1 MNMHN
6 VNIVARYEAKLLR
19 RDIVFLGF
27 VVLAMVGIS
36 LWQMIIQ
43 GGNNVFWY
51 KVALSSSFPF
61 FSTYYY
67 NLVQVL
73 IALFVCMEV
82 VYRERKKD
90 AMEVFLCRPLRNS
103 EYCIGRFWGIF
114 RMFLFVNICVL
125 LVCMYLNIWVVG
137 SPFEVWVY
145 VFYLLTLSIP
155 TLIFALGCS
164 LGISEIVRNR
174 PVSVLVLG
182 MLGLGVYFY
191 LGEWQFGV
199 FDFWG
204 RNLPNM
210 FSDVTGHPD
219 LYGYL
224 LQRLAY
230 VGLGIAGILFWIAN
244 MKRLRDGKEYRGLQ
258 WGTGGAITL
267 CSMVCLFLYW
277 DAIRQREIR
286 SEEYRQVYVEYQ
298 LRPRARVVNHEITY
312 EWKDGEMW
320 LDSRMTLQNR
330 NQEALSSIVLYL
342 NPLLE
347 IYSMK
352 EVGNEI
358 GYHRKQQVV
367 VLERSL
373 LPGDSISLQLSYKG
387 KIDETICYL
396 DVSRENQQNAGRYD
410 PRLNYGMFNF
420 GAHYAFAR
428 EDYTLLHPECLW
440 YPVAVPP
447 INMVSPYAREVN
459 FTDYSLRVKVQEGQ
473 QAISQGVPE
482 YSTREVFFR
491 NEQKL
496 SGITLCIGD
505 YHKKEVDVGG
515 VRLEFYYFPG
525 HEFFFDQY
533 TQITGENISKEL
545 EAIKGRLEARMGRN
559 YPFRKLMFVE
569 SPLSF
574 VSFLRKWKAGSDFV
588 QPEIVFFNERAVT
601 VSSYTP
607 MSRRKNLAI
616 EREKDILN
624 DPEGIYSVERM
635 GLQSVGMYLQQG
647 LYDILPMYYDY
658 TSFLSSATYPAMNM
672 LFSKMFASK
681 KKYTTGNATVRPNDI
696 DVIEHLKKKSLRE
709 ILSNDSLP
717 DKLQSRV
724 FEMEGTTF
732 GAYLSAFVEP
742 ERLYRFSEE
751 MASCARFDEITL
763 SQFAQDFQSDFGVN
777 LIPILDKLYQR
788 EGIPAFDVRD
798 IRVEQIIAEGFP
810 QYLVSFKVRNISD
823 VDGVISIVA
832 DDETIEELR
841 SKYGDGIIMNV
852 NFPVKEQHYVIPA
865 GACKGVKF
873 IMNGDDGYIGTNL
886 SANLP
891 RDYNIR
897 MIKEGISKT
906 KESSEGIFDI
916 DCGLFENPHEIIVDN
931 RSDRFQLI
939 DSGERKRLPFLA
951 KERKVNF
958 KMSFDNPEWT
968 EIITEGSYGI
978 PVRSAFCKVAGKG
991 GGKAIWTADIEEA
1004 GKYEV
1009 FFYHQTVSVMSPPA
1023 SSVFTGSLLHY
1034 KVMDKEVI
1042 VEADLISKGW
1052 VSLGKFDLQAG
1063 ETQVTLDDRG
1073 GEIRADAEDDYSNIQ
1088 VYAVADGKSYPKR
1101 QLIVADAVKW
1111 VRVKE

>member
-1 MNMHN
+1 MHN

-27 VVLAMVGIS
+27 VVLAIVGIS
-36 LWQMIIQ
+36 LWQMMRQ

-125 LVCMYLNIWVVG
+125 LVCMYLNIWVAG

-145 VFYLLTLSIP
+145 IFYLLTLSIP
-155 TLIFALGCS
+155 TLIFTLGCS

-174 PVSVLVLG
+174 PVSVLLLG
-182 MLGLGVYFY
+182 LLGLGVYFY

-244 MKRLRDGKEYRGLQ
+244 TERLRDSREYHGLQ
-258 WGTGGAITL
+258 WGAGGGITL
-267 CSMVCLFLYW
+267 CSVACLFLYW
-277 DAIRQREIR
+277 DTIRQRETR
-286 SEEYRQVYVEYQ
+286 SEEYRQVYKEYQ
-298 LRPRARVVNHEITY
+298 SRPKARVVNHEITY

-330 NQEALSSIVLYL
+330 DQKVLTEIVLYL
-342 NPLLE
+342 NPSLE
-347 IYSMK
+347 IYSLK
-352 EVGNEI
+352 EMGDEI
-358 GYHRKQQVV
+358 SYRRKQQVV
-367 VLERSL
+367 VLERPL
-373 LPGDSISLQLSYKG
+373 LPGDSIFLQLSYKG
-387 KIDETICYL
+387 RIDEAICYL
-396 DVSRENQQNAGRYD
+396 DISREDQQNAGRYE
-410 PRLNYGMFNF
+410 PRLKKGMFNF
-420 GAHYAFAR
+420 GVHYAFVG

-447 INMVSPYAREVN
+447 INMISPYAREIN
-459 FTDYSLRVKVQEGQ
+459 FTDYSLRVKMRDGQ

-482 YSTREVFFR
+482 YRMGEVFFR

-496 SGITLCIGD
+496 PGIVLCIGN
-505 YHKKEVDVGG
+505 YRKKEVEVGG
-515 VRLEFYYFPG
+515 VKLEFYYFSG
-525 HEFFFDQY
+525 HESFFEGY
-533 TQITGENISKEL
+533 TQITGENVGKEL
-545 EAIKGRLEARMGRN
+545 EMVKGRLEARLGRN
-559 YPFRKLMFVE
+559 YPFRKLMLVE

-574 VSFLRKWKAGSDFV
+574 VSFQRKWKVSSDFV
-588 QPEIVFFNERAVT
+588 QPEIVFFNERAT
-601 VSSYTP
+601 TISSYSP
-607 MSRRKNLAI
+607 IFKQKAFMA
-616 EREKDILN
+616 EREGVQD
-624 DPEGIYSVERM
+624 DPEKDYSVERL
-635 GLQSVGMYLQQG
+635 GLQRSGLTLQQP

-658 TSFLSSATYPAMNM
+658 TSFLSSGTYPAVNM
-672 LFSKMFASK
+672 LFNKMFASK
-681 KKYTTGNATVRPNDI
+681 KKYTMKIATVRQDDI
-696 DVIEHLKKKSLRE
+696 DAVEYLKKKSLRE
-709 ILSNDSLP
+709 ILSSDSLP
-717 DKLQSRV
+717 DKLQSRI
-724 FEMEGTTF
+724 FEIVGATF
-732 GAYLSAFVEP
+732 AAYLSTFVEP
-742 ERLYRFSEE
+742 ERLYQFSEE
-751 MASCARFDEITL
+751 MASSARFEEITL
-763 SQFAQDFQSDFGVN
+763 SQFAQDFQSDFGVD

-788 EGIPAFDVRD
+788 ESIPAFDVRD
-798 IRVEQIIAEGFP
+798 IRVEQIIADGFP
-810 QYLVSFKVRNISD
+810 KYLVSFKIRNISD
-823 VDGVISIVA
+823 VDGVISFVA

-841 SKYGDGIIMNV
+841 SKRGDGIIMNV
-852 NFPVKEQHYVIPA
+852 NLPVKERHYVIPA
-865 GACKGVKF
+865 RACKSVRF
-873 IMNGDDGYIGTNL
+873 VMNGDCGYIGMNL

-897 MIKEGISKT
+897 VVKEGITKT
-906 KESSEGIFDI
+906 KENTEGIYDI
-916 DCGLFENPHEIIVDN
+916 DTSLFEDSCEIIVDN
-931 RSDRFQLI
+931 RSERFQLI
-939 DSGERKRLPFLA
+939 DSGERKRLPFLT

-958 KMSFDNPEWT
+958 KMLFDTPEWT
-968 EIITEGSYGI
+968 EIVTEGSYGI
-978 PVRSAFCKVAGKG
+978 PVRSAFCKIAGEG
-991 GGKAIWTADIEEA
+991 GGKAIWTAGIEEA

-1009 FFYHQTVSVMSPPA
+1009 FFYHQTISVMSPPI

-1034 KVMDKEVI
+1034 KVMDEEVV
-1042 VEADLISKGW
+1042 VEADLIPKGW
-1052 VSLGKFDLQAG
+1052 VSLGKFDLPAG
-1063 ETQVTLDDRG
+1063 ETRVVLDDRG
-1073 GEIRADAEDDYSNIQ
+1073 GEIKADAEDDYSGVQ
-1088 VYAVADGKSYPKR
+1088 VHGVMDGKSYPKR
-1101 QLIVADAVKW
+1101 QLIIADAVKW
-1111 VRVKE
+1111 VRMKE